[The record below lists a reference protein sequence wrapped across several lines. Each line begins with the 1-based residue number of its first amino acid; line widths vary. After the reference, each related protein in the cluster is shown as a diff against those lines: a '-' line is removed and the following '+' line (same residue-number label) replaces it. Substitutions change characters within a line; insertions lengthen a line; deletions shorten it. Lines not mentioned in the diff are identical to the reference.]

1 MCMYNFLKEKF
12 GIILTPN
19 CLYLNVAEVDVIKN
33 QAKLSNFDTA
43 YEKVIANP
51 KDKIVKYSSTIR
63 TGLDNLKKAGC
74 LSEEKICTLKECLM
88 NSLSFIP
95 SEKSPVKDS
104 DELISLSIINKCYL
118 SLNLPEIAAGIE
130 TVKIYFLKLY

>member
-1 MCMYNFLKEKF
+1 MYNFLKENF

-19 CLYLNVAEVDVIKN
+19 CLHLNVTEVDVIKN

-43 YEKVIANP
+43 FEKVMANP
-51 KDKIVKYSSTIR
+51 KDKIAKYSSTIR

-74 LSEEKICTLKECLM
+74 LSEEKVCTLKECLM
-88 NSLSFIP
+88 NSLSSIP
-95 SEKSPVKDS
+95 SEKSVKDS
-104 DELISLSIINKCYL
+104 DELICLSIINKCYL